1 MRVRSPFG
9 SALVLVLTAA
19 LVIPQEIPAQSGQRA
34 GQVSRLI
41 PAVSLQ
47 RGQQQVAA
55 AAQALVLWEDVVNT
69 QRMGRARISLDDGS
83 LLNVGSESSLRIT
96 KHDAG
101 AQQTQLELTYGRM
114 RTKAVRLARPG
125 SKYEVRT
132 PVGVAGVIGT
142 DFYLALLNGLLV
154 LVVFEGTVR
163 FCNLNNECVNVGP
176 GNTSTIRGAAIVPDP
191 PQKATPAQLTEAA
204 QSTLVEE
211 PRGPG
216 LKPLKPWQTAIL
228 IGVVAGTAVGIAM
241 ATRGNATQGQK
252 PCPPTQPVCP

>member
-9 SALVLVLTAA
+9 TVLAVVLTAA
-19 LVIPQEIPAQSGQRA
+19 LVVPPDVPAQGGQRA

-47 RGQQQVAA
+47 RGQQQITA
-55 AAQALVLWEDVVNT
+55 AAQAPVFWEDVVNT
-69 QRMGRARISLDDGS
+69 QPMGRARISLDDGS
-83 LLNVGSESSLRIT
+83 LLNVGSESSLRVA

-101 AQQTQLELTYGRM
+101 AQQTELELTYGRM

-142 DFYLALLNGLLV
+142 DFYLAQLNGLLV
-154 LVVFEGTVR
+154 LVVFEGKVR
-163 FCNLNNECVNVGP
+163 FCNLNNECVNVGA
-176 GNTSTIRGAAIVPDP
+176 GQTSTIRGAMIVPDP
-191 PQKATPAQLTEAA
+191 PQKATPAQLTEAT
-204 QSTLVEE
+204 QSTEVEE

-216 LKPLKPWQTAIL
+216 LSPLKPWQTAIL
-228 IGVVAGTAVGIAM
+228 IGIVAGTAVGIAV
-241 ATRGNATQGQK
+241 ATRGTVRGQ
-252 PCPPTQPVCP
+252 PGTCPPTQPVCP

>member
-1 MRVRSPFG
+1 MRVRSFLG

-19 LVIPQEIPAQSGQRA
+19 LVIPPEVPAQAGQRA

-41 PAVSLQ
+41 PAVNLQ

-55 AAQALVLWEDVVNT
+55 AAQAPVLWEDVVNT
-69 QRMGRARISLDDGS
+69 QRMGRARIALDDGS
-83 LLNVGSESSLRIT
+83 LLNVGSESSLRVT

-114 RTKAVRLARPG
+114 RTKADRLARPG

-154 LVVFEGTVR
+154 FVVFEGTVR
-163 FCNLNNECVNVGP
+163 LCNLNNECVNVDA
-176 GNTSTIRGAAIVPDP
+176 GNTSTIRGAAILPDS

-204 QSTLVEE
+204 QSTEIEE

-216 LKPLKPWQTAIL
+216 LKPLKSWQTLIL
-228 IGVVAGTAVGIAM
+228 IGTVVGTAVGIAV
-241 ATRGNATQGQK
+241 ATRGNATQK
-252 PCPPTQPVCP
+252 PCPPGQPVCT

>member
-9 SALVLVLTAA
+9 CAVVLVLVAA
-19 LVIPQEIPAQSGQRA
+19 LVIPPEVPAQGGQRA
-34 GQVSRLI
+34 GQLSRLI

-55 AAQALVLWEDVVNT
+55 AAQAPVFWEDVVNT
-69 QRMGRARISLDDGS
+69 QPMGRARISLDDGS
-83 LLNVGSESSLRIT
+83 LLNVGSESSLRVT

-101 AQQTQLELTYGRM
+101 AQQTELELTYGRM
-114 RTKAVRLARPG
+114 RTKAVRMARPG

-204 QSTLVEE
+204 QSTEVEE

-228 IGVVAGTAVGIAM
+228 IGIVVGTAVGIAVR
-241 ATRGNATQGQK
+241 TRGTGRGQ
-252 PCPPTQPVCP
+252 PGTCNPQLTACP